1 MKQLMLLF
9 LLFPWCLHA
18 QGVFLKVT
26 DPGNPLVS
34 FANTAAT
41 YKGVAWIDLD
51 DDNLPDIFV
60 SQRFLFHNDGNGQFS
75 QLTNVSGATTGQGA
89 AGSSWGDMDNDGHPD
104 CITASLI
111 SGVHHNNGDNTFSVL
126 NTSLPN
132 FSDYSAWDCALADA
146 DNNGRLDP
154 LFVHANGFHPS
165 GPFSCRF
172 YLQDTDGSFNQI
184 TGYEFTDMLGAYTV
198 PVWADYDL
206 DGDMDLFIGSGPVAN
221 PPGPLP
227 DFNYRNML
235 KENGTFSMQR
245 LTGAPFMSPQ
255 DGQTYNF
262 IDVENDGDLDVCLTN
277 YALAPTRFYRN
288 NGGNYQSVTTPFT
301 TTVGHL
307 ANCWGDVN
315 NDGYLDVLTTE
326 DGVAAVKY
334 YKNNGDG
341 TFTAA
346 ATAGTAGSNVCGI
359 AFADYDNDGDLD
371 FYTNGP
377 GEGRAFF
384 RNTTL
389 AGNRKWA
396 QFTLQGSTSNRSA
409 IGATLRLKAD
419 LGGNTVWQIR
429 QVTAHNSFQSQNDL
443 RQHFGLNE
451 ASAIDSLEVRWP
463 SGLNEVFTNLA
474 VNNFYKIVEGQGIN
488 ILTPVTEPKGVTAL
502 EVKPNPVSR
511 EFRVK
516 AGEKISAVEMYDS
529 SGRVLPLQSTEISSG
544 EWNIWLL
551 GNPPAGAYYLR
562 VLFENGST
570 ASHQVMKF

>member
-1 MKQLMLLF
+1 MTSRTLADFDISVTRGDTGYNAILRAPDGRRIQVTFAQPFEEFQLKYYIAEVTRGPQNARRSTKGGAEAVARELGQTLF
-9 LLFPWCLHA
+9 AAMFAGAA
-18 QGVFLKVT
+18 QQRLDAALDALGGT
-26 DPGNPLVS
+26 QPGGLRLRL
-34 FANTAAT
+34 
-41 YKGVAWIDLD
+41 DL
-51 DDNLPDIFV
+51 
-60 SQRFLFHNDGNGQFS
+60 
-75 QLTNVSGATTGQGA
+75 SGAPELA
-89 AGSSWGDMDNDGHPD
+89 ELPWEYLYHPERNFFLALSPD
-104 CITASLI
+104 LTLVRYVQMPEPVRQLHVEPPLRILAMACSPTDLEPLDIARERNNLAVSL
-111 SGVHHNNGDNTFSVL
+111 
-126 NTSLPN
+126 
-132 FSDYSAWDCALADA
+132 
-146 DNNGRLDP
+146 
-154 LFVHANGFHPS
+154 
-165 GPFSCRF
+165 
-172 YLQDTDGSFNQI
+172 
-184 TGYEFTDMLGAYTV
+184 
-198 PVWADYDL
+198 
-206 DGDMDLFIGSGPVAN
+206 
-221 PPGPLP
+221 
-227 DFNYRNML
+227 
-235 KENGTFSMQR
+235 QR
-245 LTGAPFMSPQ
+245 LTGVPFMSPQ

-377 GEGRAFF
+377 GEGRALF

-451 ASAIDSLEVRWP
+451 AGTIDSLEVRWP